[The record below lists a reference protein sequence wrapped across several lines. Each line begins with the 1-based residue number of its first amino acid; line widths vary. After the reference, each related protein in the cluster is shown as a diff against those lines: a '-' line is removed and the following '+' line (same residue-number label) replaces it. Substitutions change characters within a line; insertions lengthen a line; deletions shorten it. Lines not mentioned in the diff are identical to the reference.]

1 MLSDYPVLFMLIYLW
16 PGYCENHLE
25 RINMRVDKENKKSMG
40 RGGIRKVRRFQGI
53 IVGKW
58 LHDFGAYL

>member
-1 MLSDYPVLFMLIYLW
+1 
-16 PGYCENHLE
+16 
-25 RINMRVDKENKKSMG
+25 MRVDKENKKSMG

-58 LHDFGAYL
+58 LHDFGAYLWSWGGRLCKG